1 MNFMKRSQLR
11 SIVTRTPGKK
21 KAPKG
26 AFSFDAPRLHR
37 HDAYP
42 LSLFIEA
49 IVRDHPINLR
59 EDGVVA
65 PHANVLT
72 RVNARAELA
81 HENVSRAHPLAA
93 EYFDAAPLPLAVSA
107 VARAAAGFFMCHRS
121 CSFLSDLDDLQR
133 RPLLSVP
140 ALAAVALAPLLLED
154 HDLFALALLENFR
167 CNLHVG
173 ERRRPD
179 FYLAVAAEH
188 EHLGERDA
196 LADGA
201 F

>member
-1 MNFMKRSQLR
+1 MRRRLR
-11 SIVTRTPGKK
+11 
-21 KAPKG
+21 
-26 AFSFDAPRLHR
+26 R
-37 HDAYP
+37 HDASP

-49 IVRDHPINLR
+49 IVKPPPSILG
-59 EDGVVA
+59 ECGVVA
-65 PHANVLT
+65 PHADVLT

-93 EYFDAAPLPLAVSA
+93 EYFDAAALPLAVSA

-133 RPLLSVP
+133 RPLLSMP
-140 ALAAVALAPLLLED
+140 TLAAAALATLPLED

-173 ERRRPD
+173 ERR
-179 FYLAVAAEH
+179 
-188 EHLGERDA
+188 G
-196 LADGA
+196 
-201 F
+201 